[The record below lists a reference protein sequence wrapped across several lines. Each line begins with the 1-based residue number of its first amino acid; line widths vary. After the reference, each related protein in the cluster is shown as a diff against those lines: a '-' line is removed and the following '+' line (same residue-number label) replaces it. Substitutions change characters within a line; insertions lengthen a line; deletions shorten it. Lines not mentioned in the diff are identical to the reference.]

1 MAGVQSMVRELLSVC
16 VSALPIIDPPPT
28 RVVRPSPSVR
38 RRVDSSDDEL
48 VDIVVPLLYC

>member
-1 MAGVQSMVRELLSVC
+1 MVRELLSVC

-38 RRVDSSDDEL
+38 RRVDSGDDEL